1 MTKIIQGTA
10 FHKPTQK
17 IAYVLSLSRHEGIRC
32 KFLLLMPTGDEIE
45 VPASDVRLMEFWGEE

>member
-17 IAYVLSLSRHEGIRC
+17 IAYVLSISRHEGIRC
-32 KFLLLMPTGDEIE
+32 KCLLLMPTGDEVK
-45 VPASDVRLMEFWGEE
+45 VPIADIRFWGEE